1 MEGLINIG
9 IIITYLM
16 IIFAAVT
23 TIGFGIKKMI
33 ANTENAKKTIY
44 TITGLFGVLLFS
56 YLIASNEVLTSFE
69 KYEISAS
76 TSKQVGMGLITFY
89 FLIFGAITAVLYA
102 EISKVFFK

>member
-16 IIFAAVT
+16 IAFAAFA

-44 TITGLFGVLLFS
+44 TIAGLFGILLFS
-56 YLIASNEVLTSFE
+56 YLIASSEVLSSFE
-69 KYEISAS
+69 KYKISAS
-76 TSKQVGMGLITFY
+76 TSKQVGMGLIAFY
-89 FLIFGAITAVLYA
+89 FLIFGAIAAVLYA
-102 EISKVFFK
+102 ELSKVFSK